1 MYVRCVRF
9 QFAAVSYEPTV
20 QVCCEEQAL
29 FIPGLRHSLSWAF
42 FHPVLK

>member
-20 QVCCEEQAL
+20 RVCREEQAL

-42 FHPVLK
+42 FVQC